1 MDPMKT
7 YDLIVIGTGPGGYHA
22 AIRGAQLGLKVLA
35 VEAAEVGGVCLNVGC
50 IPTKALLHAA
60 ETVHHL
66 KGAEGFG
73 LKAKPELD
81 LKKLGAW
88 RDGVVKKLTGGVAGL
103 LKGNKV
109 ELLRGFARFRGPK
122 EIEVNGEVYGA
133 KSLIIA
139 TGSEPMPLKGFPFG
153 EDVWDST
160 RALRVEEGIPK
171 RLLVIGGGAVGL
183 ELGQIYHRLGSAV
196 TLIEYMPEILP
207 AGDRET
213 AALLRKAL
221 EKEGLKVRT
230 GTKAVGYEKKQ
241 DGLHVLLEAAQ
252 GGSQEEIVVDKIL
265 VAVGRRPR
273 TEGLG
278 LEKAG
283 VKVDERGFIQVNA
296 RMETSAPGVY
306 AIGDVARPP
315 LLAHKAMKEGLVA
328 AENAAGKNALFDFQ
342 VPSVVYT
349 GPEWAGVGLTE
360 EEAKKAGYKVK
371 VGKFPFSASGRALT
385 LGGAEGLVKV
395 VGDAETDL
403 LLGVFV
409 VGPQAGELIAEATL
423 ALEMGATV
431 SDLALTVHPHPTLS
445 EGLMEAAEAFHKQA
459 IHILNR

>member
-1 MDPMKT
+1 MKT

-35 VEAAEVGGVCLNVGC
+35 VEAGEVGGVCLNVGC

-60 ETVHHL
+60 ETLHHL
-66 KGAEGFG
+66 QVAEGFG
-73 LKAKPELD
+73 LRARPELD
-81 LKKLGAW
+81 FGKLGAW

-109 ELLRGFARFRGPK
+109 ELLRGFARLKGPK
-122 EIEVNGEVYGA
+122 EVEVNGETYGA
-133 KSLIIA
+133 KSLILA
-139 TGSEPMPLKGFPFG
+139 TGSEPTPLKGFPFG

-183 ELGQIYHRLGSAV
+183 ELGQIYRRLGAEV

-221 EKEGLKVRT
+221 EKEGLRVRT
-230 GTKAVGYEKKQ
+230 GTKAVGYEKKG
-241 DGLHVLLEAAQ
+241 DGLHVLLEPAQ
-252 GGSQEEIVVDKIL
+252 GGNPEEIVVDKIL
-265 VAVGRRPR
+265 VAVGRKPR

-328 AENAAGKNALFDFQ
+328 AENAAGKNALFDSQ

-360 EEAKKAGYKVK
+360 EEARKAGYKVK
-371 VGKFPFSASGRALT
+371 VGKFPLSASGRALT
-385 LGGAEGLVKV
+385 LGGAEGLIKV
-395 VGDAETDL
+395 VGDEETDL
-403 LLGVFV
+403 LLGVFM

-431 SDLALTVHPHPTLS
+431 SDLGLTIHPHPTLS
-445 EGLMEAAEAFHKQA
+445 ESLMEAAEAFHRQA

>member
-1 MDPMKT
+1 MKT

-60 ETVHHL
+60 ETLHHL
-66 KGAEGFG
+66 KVGEGFG
-73 LKAKPELD
+73 LKAAPELD
-81 LKKLGAW
+81 LKKLGSW
-88 RDGVVKKLTGGVAGL
+88 RESVVKKLTGGVASL

-109 ELLRGFARFRGPK
+109 ELVRGFARLTGPK
-122 EIEVNGEVYGA
+122 EIEVNGERYGA
-133 KSLIIA
+133 QSLILA
-139 TGSEPMPLKGFPFG
+139 TGSEPASLPGFPFG

-160 RALRVEEGIPK
+160 RALRVEEGIPG

-183 ELGQIYHRLGSAV
+183 ELGQVYHRLGAQV

-207 AGDRET
+207 AGDPET
-213 AALLRKAL
+213 AALLRRAL
-221 EKEGLKVRT
+221 EKEGIRVRT
-230 GTKAVGYEKKQ
+230 GTKAVGYEKKK
-241 DGLHVLLEAAQ
+241 DGLHVRLEAAQ
-252 GGSQEEIVVDKIL
+252 GGGGEEIVVDKIL
-265 VAVGRRPR
+265 VAVGRKPR

-278 LEKAG
+278 LERAG
-283 VKVDERGFIQVNA
+283 VALDAKGFVKVNA
-296 RMETSAPGVY
+296 RMETTVPGVY

-328 AENAAGKNALFDFQ
+328 AENAAGKDAAFDYQ
-342 VPSVVYT
+342 IPSVVYT
-349 GPEWAGVGLTE
+349 SPEWAGVGLTE
-360 EEAKKAGYKVK
+360 EEAKRAGYRVK

-385 LGGAEGLVKV
+385 LGTQEGLIKV
-395 VGDAETDL
+395 VGDEETDL
-403 LLGVFV
+403 LLGVFI

-423 ALEMGATV
+423 ALEMAATV
-431 SDLALTVHPHPTLS
+431 SDLALTVHAHPTLS
-445 EGLMEAAEAFHKQA
+445 EGLMEAAEAFHKRA

>member
-1 MDPMKT
+1 ME

-22 AIRGAQLGLKVLA
+22 AIRAAQLGLKVLA

-60 ETVHHL
+60 ETLHHL
-66 KGAEGFG
+66 KVAEGFG

-81 LKKLGAW
+81 LGRLGAW
-88 RDGVVKKLTGGVAGL
+88 RDQVVKKLTGGVAGL

-109 ELLRGFARFRGPK
+109 DLLRGFARFTGPK
-122 EIEVNGEVYGA
+122 EIEVEGKRYGA
-133 KSLIIA
+133 KAFIVA
-139 TGSEPMPLKGFPFG
+139 TGSEPIELKGFPFG
-153 EDVWDST
+153 EDIWDST
-160 RALRVEEGIPK
+160 RALKVEGGVPR

-183 ELGQIYHRLGSAV
+183 ELGQVYHRLGSQV

-207 AGDRET
+207 QGDPET
-213 AALLRKAL
+213 AGLLRRAL
-221 EKEGLKVRT
+221 EKEGVRVRT
-230 GTKAVGYEKKQ
+230 KTKAVGYEKKE
-241 DGLHVLLEAAQ
+241 DGLHVRLEPAE
-252 GGSQEEIVVDKIL
+252 GGEGEVVVVDKVL

-283 VKVDERGFIQVNA
+283 VKVDEKGFIQVNA
-296 RMETSAPGVY
+296 RMETGTPGVY

-328 AENAAGKNALFDFQ
+328 AENAAGKGSAFDYQ

-349 GPEWAGVGLTE
+349 SPEWAGVGLTE
-360 EEAKKAGYKVK
+360 EEARKAGYKVK

-385 LGGAEGLVKV
+385 LGGAEGVVKV
-395 VGDAETDL
+395 VGDEETDL
-403 LLGVFV
+403 LLGVFIT
-409 VGPQAGELIAEATL
+409 GPQAGELIAEATL
-423 ALEMGATV
+423 ALEMGATIT
-431 SDLALTVHPHPTLS
+431 DLALTVHAHPTLS
-445 EGLMEAAEAFHKQA
+445 EGLMEAAEAFHRQA

>member
-1 MDPMKT
+1 MKT

-35 VEAAEVGGVCLNVGC
+35 VEAGEVGGVCLNVGC

-60 ETVHHL
+60 ETLHHL
-66 KGAEGFG
+66 KVAEGFG
-73 LKAKPELD
+73 VKASPEVD
-81 LKKLGAW
+81 LKKLAAW
-88 RDGVVKKLTGGVAGL
+88 RESVVKRLTGGVAGL
-103 LKGNKV
+103 LKGNRV
-109 ELLRGFARFRGPK
+109 ELVRGYARFAGPK
-122 EIEVNGEVYGA
+122 EIEVNGERYGG
-133 KSLIIA
+133 KSVIVA
-139 TGSEPMPLKGFPFG
+139 TGSEPVALKGFLFG
-153 EDVWDST
+153 EDIWDST
-160 RALRVEEGIPK
+160 RALKVEEGIPK

-183 ELGQIYHRLGSAV
+183 ELGQVYHRLGSEV
-196 TLIEYMPEILP
+196 TLIEFMPEILP
-207 AGDRET
+207 AGDPET

-221 EKEGLKVRT
+221 EKEGLRVRT
-230 GTKAVGYEKKQ
+230 GTKAVGYEKKK
-241 DGLHVLLEAAQ
+241 DGLHVTLEPAQ
-252 GGSQEEIVVDKIL
+252 GGQGETLVVDKIL
-265 VAVGRRPR
+265 VAVGRKPR

-360 EEAKKAGYKVK
+360 EEARKAGYKVK
-371 VGKFPFSASGRALT
+371 VGKFPLSASGRALT
-385 LGGAEGLVKV
+385 LGGAEGLIKV
-395 VGDAETDL
+395 VGDEETDL
-403 LLGVFV
+403 LLGVFL

-431 SDLALTVHPHPTLS
+431 SDLALTVHAHPTLS
-445 EGLMEAAEAFHKQA
+445 EGLMEAAEALHRQA

>member
-1 MDPMKT
+1 MER

-22 AIRGAQLGLKVLA
+22 AIRAAQLGLKVLA

-60 ETVHHL
+60 ETLHHL
-66 KGAEGFG
+66 KVAEGFG

-81 LKKLGAW
+81 PRKLGAW
-88 RDGVVKKLTGGVAGL
+88 RDQVVGRLTGGVGTL
-103 LKGNKV
+103 LKDNKV
-109 ELLRGFARFRGPK
+109 DLARGFARFTGPK
-122 EIEVNGEVYGA
+122 EIEVEGKRYGA
-133 KSLIIA
+133 RTFILA
-139 TGSEPMPLKGFPFG
+139 TGSEPASLKGFPFG

-160 RALRVEEGIPK
+160 RALKVEEGIPK

-183 ELGQIYHRLGSAV
+183 EFGQIYRRLGAEV
-196 TLIEYMPEILP
+196 TLMEYMPEILP
-207 AGDRET
+207 AGDPET
-213 AALLRKAL
+213 AGLLRRAL
-221 EKEGLKVRT
+221 EKEGIRVLT
-230 GTKAVGYEKKQ
+230 GTKAVGYERQK
-241 DGLHVLLEAAQ
+241 DGLHVALEPAQ
-252 GGSQEEIVVDKIL
+252 GGKGETLVVDKIL
-265 VAVGRRPR
+265 VAVGRKPR

-283 VKVDERGFIQVNA
+283 VAVDEKGFVKVNQK
-296 RMETSAPGVY
+296 METTASGIY

-328 AENAAGKNALFDFQ
+328 AENAAGKESAFDYQ

-349 GPEWAGVGLTE
+349 SPEWAGVGLTE
-360 EEAKKAGYKVK
+360 EEARRAGYKVK
-371 VGKFPFSASGRALT
+371 VGKFPLAASGRALT
-385 LGGAEGLVKV
+385 LGGAEGMVKV

-403 LLGVFV
+403 LLGVFL

-431 SDLALTVHPHPTLS
+431 TDLALTVHAHPTLS

>member
-1 MDPMKT
+1 M
-7 YDLIVIGTGPGGYHA
+7 
-22 AIRGAQLGLKVLA
+22 
-35 VEAAEVGGVCLNVGC
+35 
-50 IPTKALLHAA
+50 
-60 ETVHHL
+60 
-66 KGAEGFG
+66 
-73 LKAKPELD
+73 
-81 LKKLGAW
+81 
-88 RDGVVKKLTGGVAGL
+88 
-103 LKGNKV
+103 
-109 ELLRGFARFRGPK
+109 
-122 EIEVNGEVYGA
+122 
-133 KSLIIA
+133 
-139 TGSEPMPLKGFPFG
+139 
-153 EDVWDST
+153 
-160 RALRVEEGIPK
+160 
-171 RLLVIGGGAVGL
+171 
-183 ELGQIYHRLGSAV
+183 
-196 TLIEYMPEILP
+196 
-207 AGDRET
+207 
-213 AALLRKAL
+213 
-221 EKEGLKVRT
+221 
-230 GTKAVGYEKKQ
+230 
-241 DGLHVLLEAAQ
+241 
-252 GGSQEEIVVDKIL
+252 VDKIL

-360 EEAKKAGYKVK
+360 EEARKAGYNVK

-385 LGGAEGLVKV
+385 LGGAEGLIKV

-431 SDLALTVHPHPTLS
+431 SDLGLTIHPHPTLS
-445 EGLMEAAEAFHKQA
+445 EGLMEAAEALHKQA

>member
-1 MDPMKT
+1 MKT

-22 AIRGAQLGLKVLA
+22 AIRGAQLGLRVLA

-60 ETVHHL
+60 ETLHHL
-66 KGAEGFG
+66 EVAEGFG
-73 LKAKPELD
+73 LKATPELD

-88 RDGVVKKLTGGVAGL
+88 RDGVVKRLTGGVAGL

-109 ELLRGFARFRGPK
+109 ELLRGFARLVGPR
-122 EIEVNGEVYGA
+122 EIEVNGERYGA
-133 KSLIIA
+133 RSVILA
-139 TGSEPMPLKGFPFG
+139 TGSEPATLKGFPFG

-183 ELGQIYHRLGSAV
+183 ELGQVYHRLGAQV

-207 AGDRET
+207 AGDPET

-221 EKEGLKVRT
+221 EREGLRVRT
-230 GTKAVGYEKKQ
+230 GTKAVGYEKKK
-241 DGLHVLLEAAQ
+241 DGLHVVLEPAQ
-252 GGSQEEIVVDKIL
+252 GGQGETLVVDKIL
-265 VAVGRRPR
+265 VAVGRKPR

-283 VKVDERGFIQVNA
+283 VALDERGFVRVNA
-296 RMETSAPGVY
+296 RMETSVPGVY
-306 AIGDVARPP
+306 AIGDVAKPP
-315 LLAHKAMKEGLVA
+315 LLAHKAMREGLVA
-328 AENAAGKNALFDFQ
+328 AENAAGRTSAFDYQ

-349 GPEWAGVGLTE
+349 SPEWAGVGLTE
-360 EEAKKAGYKVK
+360 EEARKAGYKVK
-371 VGKFPFSASGRALT
+371 VGKFPLSASGRALT
-385 LGGAEGLVKV
+385 LGGAEGLIKV
-395 VGDAETDL
+395 VGDEATDL
-403 LLGVFV
+403 LLGVFM

-431 SDLALTVHPHPTLS
+431 SDLGLTVHPHPTLS
-445 EGLMEAAEAFHKQA
+445 EGLMEAAEALHKQA